1 MNHNESK
8 ILDPDDLEFIL
19 YDWLRVDELT
29 SLPRY
34 AEHSRETF
42 DEVIDLTRRIAEEY
56 FQPHSR
62 ASDLDEPHLVD
73 GSVRIVEGVKTAL
86 DAFAGAGLVG
96 ATMDEQVGGFQLPH
110 VVYRAAS
117 MWLQAANIGTSAYPL
132 LTTAAANLIRTYA
145 APELVERYLPPMTE
159 GRWFG
164 TMNLSE
170 PGVGS
175 SLGDLDTV
183 ALRQEDGTY
192 RLRGEKM
199 WISGGD
205 HELSENIVHLVLAR
219 TGGAGTRGLSLLI
232 VPKWLGEP
240 GALAQ
245 RNDIALVG
253 LNHKMGFRGTVNTAL
268 SYGSG
273 AYPVGDG
280 VGAVGYL
287 IGEEGHGLAYMFQ
300 MMNEARLAVGA
311 SAAALAETGFL
322 HARDYAIHRVQGR
335 DLAAKDPSLPPVPII
350 RHPDVRR
357 MLLEAKAYAEGS
369 IALVLYTTR
378 LLDLAHADTDGTA
391 RANADLL
398 VDVLTP
404 IAKSWPSQ
412 WGVEAD
418 DLAIQV
424 HGGSGYVRDFP
435 VEQFYRDNRLNAIHE
450 GTHGIHALDL
460 LGRKV
465 RLADGAGFALL
476 VDAMTDTARR
486 ADELGNDL
494 APLLAV
500 RIERLA
506 QITRALWAAGDP
518 VSALVNASEYLEAAG
533 DLVVA
538 WLLLD
543 QVLAVEGRTDPF
555 AEGKRL
561 TTRFFFVHVLPRADA
576 QLDLLASGDRML
588 ADLDESLI

>member
-1 MNHNESK
+1 MNRNESK
-8 ILDPDDLEFIL
+8 IMDPNDLEFVL
-19 YDWLRVDELT
+19 YDWLQVDELS

-42 DEVIDLTRRIAEEY
+42 DEVLDLTRKIAEEY

-62 ASDLDEPHLVD
+62 ASDLDEPHVVN
-73 GSVRIVEGVKTAL
+73 GSVQIVPGVKTAL
-86 DAFAGAGLVG
+86 DAFAHAGLIG
-96 ATMDEQVGGFQLPH
+96 ATMDEEVGGFQLPQ

-132 LTTAAANLIRTYA
+132 LTTAAANLIRAYA
-145 APELVERYLPPMTE
+145 APELVERYLAPMAD

-183 ALRQEDGTY
+183 AQRQADGTY

-232 VPKWLGEP
+232 VPKWLGQP
-240 GALAQ
+240 GSLTQ

-273 AYPVGDG
+273 AYPVEGG
-280 VGAVGYL
+280 PGAVGYL
-287 IGEEGHGLAYMFQ
+287 IGEEGHGLTYMFH

-311 SAAALAETGFL
+311 SAAALGVTGFL
-322 HARDYAIHRVQGR
+322 HAREYAKHRVQGR

-357 MLLEAKAYAEGS
+357 MLLESKAYAEGS
-369 IALVLYTTR
+369 VALVLYTTR
-378 LLDLAHADTDGTA
+378 LLDLAQAGVDSAG
-391 RANADLL
+391 RRNADLL

-418 DLAIQV
+418 DLAIQI

-435 VEQFYRDNRLNAIHE
+435 VEQFYRDNRLNDIHE

-476 VDAMTDTARR
+476 VDAMLDTARR
-486 ADELGNDL
+486 AEAQGSDL
-494 APLLAV
+494 APLLASRV
-500 RIERLA
+500 ARLED
-506 QITRALWAAGDP
+506 ITRALWADGDA
-518 VSALVNASEYLEAAG
+518 VSALANASEYLDAAG

-543 QVLAVEGRTDPF
+543 QLLAVQGRTDQF